1 MSGSRLC
8 VLIVEDL
15 KDTADST
22 AELLTLFGHGVRV
35 APCGADALRQS
46 AAATPDVILLDIGL
60 PGMCGWEVAMRV
72 RRQIIGKQP
81 LIVAVTGRGTECD
94 RWNSALAGIDMHL
107 IKPVEPATLS
117 RLMTWVGECLD
128 RVDHSHFEGLA
139 RVCAWCQ
146 KVFTNGA
153 WRAGEPR
160 NYVAVTHGMC
170 PSCFETAMLQIK

>member
-1 MSGSRLC
+1 VSEPRLC

-22 AELLTLFGHGVRV
+22 AELLILLGHAARV
-35 APCGADALRQS
+35 AACGEEALRQS
-46 AAATPDVILLDIGL
+46 ATETPDVILLDIGL

-81 LIVAVTGRGTECD
+81 FIVAVTGRGTACD
-94 RWNSALAGIDMHL
+94 RQSSALAGIDMHL
-107 IKPVEPATLS
+107 IKPVDPKTLS

-128 RVDHSHFEGLA
+128 RVDHAHFEGLA

-146 KVFTNGA
+146 KVFSNGT
-153 WRAGEPR
+153 WRVGEPG

-170 PSCFETAMLQIK
+170 PACFETTMLEIK